1 LRRCGNQYED
11 KKELS
16 TMSIEISLV
25 GKTAAITGGGRG
37 LGKEIAM
44 TLAKA
49 GAKVWIGNRTEEQ
62 SVKTVNEMK

>member
-1 LRRCGNQYED
+1 
-11 KKELS
+11 
-16 TMSIEISLV
+16 MSIEISLV